1 MLEFV
6 VSLGLFGACCHEK
19 LCNLTFINA
28 EDLET
33 SLVIVHVLNKK
44 VMLLLVSTLYF
55 EPL

>member
-44 VMLLLVSTLYF
+44 VMLLLVSTYF